1 MSNLGRQRPLAIV
14 PSPTRQ
20 AARRLRA
27 GIAALLLLAGL
38 VAAGPP
44 RPAPAAPLNHWSVPV
59 LAHYYIWFDPS
70 SWDRAKIDL
79 PALGPYSSDDPAVM
93 RQHVAWARAAGIDG
107 FIVSWKSTP
116 TLNRRL
122 QQLIQIA
129 DESDFKLS
137 IIYEGLDFNRD
148 PLPVAQVA
156 ADFDYFLDHF
166 AGDKAFDMFPRPLMI
181 WSGTWEF
188 SPAEVAQVTNTRRD
202 RLTILA
208 SEKGVADYQ
217 RLADLVD
224 GDMYY
229 WSSVEAGT
237 NTGYQTKLNAMSAAI
252 HANNGLWVAP
262 AAPGFDARL
271 VGGTQTVDRKDGQ
284 TLRTEITAAM
294 QSSPD
299 ILGLI
304 SWNEFSEN
312 SYIEPSRQYGRRYLD
327 VLTDI
332 LSHPPPAPI
341 PNPAGRVADPQ
352 DPAVRYFPAVGH
364 TLRGVFRTY
373 WEQHGGLAQFGY
385 PLTEEFQERSPT
397 DGKRYT
403 VQYFER
409 NRFEAHPENAGTPY
423 EVLLGLLGRTVT
435 ADRATGPAFVLQ
447 ANALPGTRFFPQTG
461 HNLAPQFAAFWTEHG
476 GLPVYGYPI
485 SEAFQETSPT
495 DGKPYRVQYFER
507 NRLEYH
513 PELPAPFRVSLG
525 LLGVQVLQARGWI
538 P

>member
-1 MSNLGRQRPLAIV
+1 
-14 PSPTRQ
+14 
-20 AARRLRA
+20 
-27 GIAALLLLAGL
+27 
-38 VAAGPP
+38 
-44 RPAPAAPLNHWSVPV
+44 
-59 LAHYYIWFDPS
+59 
-70 SWDRAKIDL
+70 
-79 PALGPYSSDDPAVM
+79 
-93 RQHVAWARAAGIDG
+93 
-107 FIVSWKSTP
+107 
-116 TLNRRL
+116 
-122 QQLIQIA
+122 
-129 DESDFKLS
+129 
-137 IIYEGLDFNRD
+137 
-148 PLPVAQVA
+148 
-156 ADFDYFLDHF
+156 
-166 AGDKAFDMFPRPLMI
+166 
-181 WSGTWEF
+181 
-188 SPAEVAQVTNTRRD
+188 
-202 RLTILA
+202 
-208 SEKGVADYQ
+208 
-217 RLADLVD
+217 
-224 GDMYY
+224 MYY

-237 NTGYQTKLNAMSAAI
+237 NTGYQAKLNAMSAAI

-271 VGGTQTVDRKDGQ
+271 VGGTQTVDRQDGQ

-312 SYIEPSRQYGRRYLD
+312 SYIEPSRNYGRRYLD

-332 LSHPPPAPI
+332 LSHPPPTPI
-341 PNPAGRVADPQ
+341 PNPAARVADPQ

-364 TLRGVFRTY
+364 TLRGVFRAY

-397 DGKRYT
+397 DGKRYS

-435 ADRATGPAFVLQ
+435 ADRLAGPAFALQ

-495 DGKPYRVQYFER
+495 DGKPYLVQYFER